1 MQTEQ
6 NRNEEEK
13 KKKKRLIGLILLLL
27 LLIIGG
33 FFTYKLFFDTQTQKV
48 AVVAG
53 DFLPD
58 AKDASK
64 MTEKEKLEYA
74 QTKVDKSNFNMRIVS
89 EAHFDKET
97 MKGSL
102 AIQNPPQNSQ
112 PVNVVVTLDNDK
124 SKVYESGAIQP
135 GEEIKEATLS
145 QKLNPGSYPATA
157 TFNIY
162 DPTTKKKQGQVQAL
176 LTLIVDK

>member
-1 MQTEQ
+1 MQLDQHDKET
-6 NRNEEEK
+6 
-13 KKKKRLIGLILLLL
+13 KKKKRLLLLILLLSL
-27 LLIIGG
+27 LVIGG
-33 FFTYKLFFDTQTQKV
+33 FFAYKVFFDKQTET
-48 AVVAG
+48 ATVVAG
-53 DFLPD
+53 DFLPNG
-58 AKDASK
+58 KDASK

-74 QTKVDKSNFNMRIVS
+74 QAKVDKSNFNMRIVS

-102 AIQNPPQNSQ
+102 AMQNPPQNAQ

-135 GEEIKEATLS
+135 GEEIKEATLTK
-145 QKLNPGSYPATA
+145 KLNPGSYPATA

-162 DPTTKKKQGQVQAL
+162 NPDTKKKQGQVQAL

>member
-1 MQTEQ
+1 M
-6 NRNEEEK
+6 
-13 KKKKRLIGLILLLL
+13 LLLLLL
-27 LLIIGG
+27 LLIVGG
-33 FFTYKLFFDTQTQKV
+33 FFVYKVYFDKQQEV
-48 AVVAG
+48 ATVVAG

-58 AKDASK
+58 GKDASK
-64 MTEKEKLEYA
+64 MTYAEIKKYA
-74 QTKVDKSNFNMRIVS
+74 QDAVDKSNFNMRIVS

-97 MKGSL
+97 MKESL

-135 GEEIKEATLS
+135 GEEIKEATLT
-145 QKLNPGSYPATA
+145 QKLNSGSYPTTA

-162 DPTTKKKQGQVQAL
+162 NPDTKKKQGQVQAL

>member
-6 NRNEEEK
+6 NKNEEEK
-13 KKKKRLIGLILLLL
+13 KKKLIWLILLLL

-33 FFTYKLFFDTQTQKV
+33 FFTYKVFFDKQTQNV

-58 AKDASK
+58 GKDASK

-89 EAHFDKET
+89 EAHFNKET

-124 SKVYESGAIQP
+124 SKVYESGAVQP
-135 GEEIKEATLS
+135 GEEIKEATLT

-162 DPTTKKKQGQVQAL
+162 NPDTKKKQGEVQAL

>member
-1 MQTEQ
+1 MQIDQ
-6 NRNEEEK
+6 HKEEK
-13 KKKKRLIGLILLLL
+13 KKKKKLIWLIVLLLL
-27 LLIIGG
+27 LVIGG
-33 FFTYKLFFDTQTQKV
+33 FFTYKIFFDKPTQNA
-48 AVVAG
+48 AVVVG

-58 AKDASK
+58 GKDASK

-74 QTKVDKSNFNMRIVS
+74 QSKVDESNFNMRIVS

-102 AIQNPPQNSQ
+102 AMQNPPQNSQ
-112 PVNVVVTLDNDK
+112 PVNVVVTLDSDK

-162 DPTTKKKQGQVQAL
+162 NPTTKKKQGQVQAL